1 MATSTGSVPA
11 VSRFGGL
18 GRSSRVLFVVPGL
31 LFFAATWVYPLVELV
46 RMSVSQVTAKN
57 ILGEWPV
64 VGADNYASVVG
75 SSGFHEALGNTLLYT
90 LVVVT
95 VGVVGGTAAGIV
107 LHRDGWI
114 SRLTLTLLLLVW
126 ALPPVV
132 SGSLWR
138 FLFSSGG
145 VINEA
150 LVNLGLV
157 EQPILFIT
165 DASLVLVSVAMVT
178 AWVTLPFVAVVV
190 RAAMLDLP
198 SEVLEAALVD
208 GASPW
213 QSLRHV
219 TLPLLAPAIAVASV
233 LVVVYAFRSFDFIYT
248 MTSGGPGTASTTL
261 PYLAYKLA
269 FGSFRFSAG
278 AAVAV
283 IAGMFVLVLAVVYS
297 RNLAKGDR
305 T

>member
-1 MATSTGSVPA
+1 
-11 VSRFGGL
+11 
-18 GRSSRVLFVVPGL
+18 
-31 LFFAATWVYPLVELV
+31 
-46 RMSVSQVTAKN
+46 
-57 ILGEWPV
+57 
-64 VGADNYASVVG
+64 
-75 SSGFHEALGNTLLYT
+75 
-90 LVVVT
+90 
-95 VGVVGGTAAGIV
+95 
-107 LHRDGWI
+107 
-114 SRLTLTLLLLVW
+114 
-126 ALPPVV
+126 VV

-138 FLFSSGG
+138 FLFSSSG

-150 LVNLGLV
+150 LVGLSLV
-157 EQPILFIT
+157 DEPILFIT
-165 DASLVLVSVAMVT
+165 DSSLVLVSVAMVT

-198 SEVLEAALVD
+198 TEVLEAASVD

-213 QSLRHV
+213 QSLRHI
-219 TLPLLAPAIAVASV
+219 TLPLLTPAIAVASV

-269 FGSFRFSAG
+269 FGTFRFSAG

-283 IAGMFVLVLAVVYS
+283 VAGMFVLALAVVYS
-297 RNLAKGDR
+297 RNLSRGDH